1 MDYRKKFVV
10 EPGAKPRLGKRD
22 PAYAGDHTSQDDA
35 KAETQVFLQK
45 LFHQQVLLYAEHK
58 HSILVVLQALDTGGK
73 DGTIKHVFTALNPQG
88 TRVVSFKQ
96 PTPAELAHDFLWRV
110 HPHAP
115 GRGEISIFNR
125 SHYEDVLV
133 TRVHKLI
140 DKSTWTERTERIR
153 EFEALLAENG
163 TTIIKFFLH
172 ISKDE
177 QLKRFEQRLNDPER
191 QWKISEADYAERPF
205 WDDYM
210 EALDDAIR
218 ATSTKE
224 APWYVIPSNHK
235 WFRNLAVSQI
245 MAETMAGLKL
255 AFPPPSVNLAEIRR
269 KYHAALLEK
278 EPAKMKTKQTKKT
291 KKTQTKH
298 GRHAAFPK
306 VAAR

>member
-10 EPGAKPRLGKRD
+10 KPGEKLNLRKRD
-22 PAYAGDHTSQDDA
+22 PAYTGEHASQNDA
-35 KAETQVFLQK
+35 KAQIEVFLQK
-45 LFHQQVLLYAEHK
+45 LFHQQNLLYAEHK
-58 HSILVVLQALDTGGK
+58 HSILVVLQAMDAGGK

-88 TRVVSFKQ
+88 TRVASFKQ

-125 SHYEDVLV
+125 SQYEDVLV

-140 DKSTWTERTERIR
+140 DKKAWAARTERIR
-153 EFEALLAENG
+153 EFETLLSENG
-163 TTIIKFFLH
+163 TTIVKFFLH

-177 QLKRFEQRLNDPER
+177 QLRRFEQRLDDPER
-191 QWKISEADYAERPF
+191 QWKISESDYAERAF
-205 WDDYM
+205 WDDYI
-210 EALDDAIR
+210 EAFEDAIR

-235 WFRNLAVSQI
+235 WFRDLAVSQI
-245 MAETMAGLKL
+245 IADTMAQLKL

-269 KYHAALLEK
+269 KYHAALRQE
-278 EPAKMKTKQTKKT
+278 EAGEKKT
-291 KKTQTKH
+291 KKT
-298 GRHAAFPK
+298 
-306 VAAR
+306 